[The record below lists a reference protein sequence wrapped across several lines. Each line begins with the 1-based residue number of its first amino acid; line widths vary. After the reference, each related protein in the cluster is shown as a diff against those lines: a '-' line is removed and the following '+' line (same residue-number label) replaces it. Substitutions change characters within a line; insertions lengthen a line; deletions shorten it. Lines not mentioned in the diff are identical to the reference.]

1 MLIVESIVTLMSS
14 LNLIIMREILG
25 YIEGEYTDRD
35 RAVMFVF
42 IMVFFEFISRVLNS
56 NISILKNNLTRRV
69 NVSIMGLIYSK
80 IYNISGSNKKYSK
93 GTINNIINSD
103 SSEVQNVIWM
113 IPYSVS
119 TPLSIII
126 NCYTLYT
133 MVGWAFMV
141 AVLISA
147 VLSLLTYFVS
157 KYVREWYEKQRKQM
171 DEKANYLN
179 EMIENIKVI
188 KIKLMDWLICSQDL
202 WK

>member
-1 MLIVESIVTLMSS
+1 
-14 LNLIIMREILG
+14 MREILG

-42 IMVFFEFISRVLNS
+42 IMVFFEIISRVLNS
-56 NISILKNNLTRRV
+56 NISIFKSNLTRRV

-103 SSEVQNVIWM
+103 SLQVQNIIWM

-119 TPLSIII
+119 APFSIIV

-133 MVGWAFMV
+133 MIGWAFMV

-147 VLSLLTYFVS
+147 VISLLTYFVS
-157 KYVREWYEKQRKQM
+157 KYIRDWYQNQQKHM
-171 DEKANYLN
+171 DERANYLN

-188 KIKLMDWLICSQDL
+188 KINSWTD
-202 WK
+202 